1 MTLQEIIFYARLKF
15 NANSIT
21 YQSLRIYNV
30 VQGSGS
36 PMRTRTLS
44 KILNDPALNNDAHSY
59 AKSPAAHTDDKKLNV
74 PVRQLLNENVSSV
87 SVIGTNQYNFYRDSV
102 KETMFDDSQY
112 PFITREI
119 NPKEHANIF
128 SILTF
133 AFTWDTIKKGYRKD
147 INEDN
152 IYKTLKK
159 HDSNI
164 LADKLEEEWKKESKV
179 REPTIFKI
187 LLKVFGKQ
195 YFAFGLIQLLFKT
208 PTTILR
214 TIVLQKILVYYGKNV
229 ENITQQDALYY
240 GLGFILCT
248 IILTV
253 YTHTYLLCLQEMGLK
268 IRVALCSLI
277 YRKCL
282 QLRSAKISEISS
294 GKTVTL
300 VSKDVREFENF
311 LITLQDACVG
321 IVHIFV
327 FTYLMYTY
335 VGIAAL
341 ISVAV
346 MLLFIPFQ
354 LCLSRATTS
363 RRLKT
368 AAQSDKRLRMV
379 QEVLS
384 SIRMIKMYTWENYF
398 AKIMNKCRTK
408 ELKHLRFVFYLK
420 SLIQYLGAFGARV
433 ALFAC
438 GIYYVSTSDNVT
450 AANIYLIISCMNTI
464 RMVIA
469 IDIPKAMG
477 SVAEVRSSL
486 MRIQQMLSIKNT
498 KVESNGVN
506 DSTKNPYINMQ
517 NVLIRSKDNK
527 QVLTANLRLEKSL
540 VALTGPVGSGKTIF
554 LKTLLGDLEYEG
566 DLKVNGNISYA
577 AQEPWLFPG
586 TIKQNILFGKPFI
599 KDRYEKI
606 VKVCALEKD
615 IFSMPKGDETLVT
628 DEGICLSRGQQDR
641 INLARALYKEADIYL
656 IDNCFSSL
664 DANISKYVFENC
676 VRYFLSDKLCIF
688 VSTKNSY
695 LHEADLILS
704 INDGKI
710 ETTQTGFI
718 RNTKY
723 QDDLDVDIHGL
734 INQNKDSEAN
744 DPSKNDTTTLLRKK
758 SHMYYEDQRIGKVKF
773 GVYKEYFKNIGYF
786 YIVLLLIAFSVWQ
799 VGSSSFELFIKTW
812 ANVEEEFALQQNHSL
827 YTNNTTELH
836 KLMMKRSRI
845 HNRYYII
852 MAAVTTAYLVK
863 TTIFYALTART
874 SKKLHN
880 LTFLNVIKAKL
891 CFFDANLLGNI
902 LNRFSKDF
910 AATDEYLPEIF
921 DHLLQYTF
929 MCIGSLVLMSSQNIF
944 LGVVAVVFITFAYLI
959 RFYYMHSCRS
969 LKRLEAATRSP
980 VIGQLKTSLEGL
992 NTIRSSGLASV
1003 LRKQFLKTSLEGLNT
1018 IRSSGLASVLR
1029 KQFDT
1034 YQNLHTSADFMY
1046 MCTYRALAFWVELI
1060 CTLYQAIVILIC
1072 LFVLHSPSPGAV
1084 GMIIMQ
1090 ALGFVKGLQLIIR
1103 ELSDLENQMT
1113 SVERVLEYCDIE
1125 TETTEGK
1132 TIEHWPKI
1140 GTIEYQNVKLRYP
1153 QTNQVVLKDLTFKI
1167 EPNERVCIIGRTGA
1181 GKSSIL
1187 STLFR
1192 LYDNEFGQVLI
1203 DDIDTSMVSLKTLRS
1218 GLSIIPQ
1225 NPALFTGT
1233 FRSNLDPNGE
1243 HNDAE
1248 LWKALKEINF
1258 EEFCIKNNIDLY
1270 TPINEGGRG
1279 FSAGQKQLICL
1290 ARAMVLNNKILI
1302 LDEATSYLDSET
1314 NDLIEKLITT
1324 KFSECTVLAI
1334 LHRLTTV
1341 LNYDKVMILNDGAIV
1356 EYDNPN
1362 NLLNNKNSLFYK
1374 IMSEDK

>member
-1 MTLQEIIFYARLKF
+1 
-15 NANSIT
+15 
-21 YQSLRIYNV
+21 
-30 VQGSGS
+30 
-36 PMRTRTLS
+36 
-44 KILNDPALNNDAHSY
+44 
-59 AKSPAAHTDDKKLNV
+59 
-74 PVRQLLNENVSSV
+74 
-87 SVIGTNQYNFYRDSV
+87 
-102 KETMFDDSQY
+102 
-112 PFITREI
+112 
-119 NPKEHANIF
+119 
-128 SILTF
+128 
-133 AFTWDTIKKGYRKD
+133 
-147 INEDN
+147 
-152 IYKTLKK
+152 
-159 HDSNI
+159 
-164 LADKLEEEWKKESKV
+164 
-179 REPTIFKI
+179 
-187 LLKVFGKQ
+187 
-195 YFAFGLIQLLFKT
+195 
-208 PTTILR
+208 
-214 TIVLQKILVYYGKNV
+214 
-229 ENITQQDALYY
+229 
-240 GLGFILCT
+240 
-248 IILTV
+248 
-253 YTHTYLLCLQEMGLK
+253 
-268 IRVALCSLI
+268 
-277 YRKCL
+277 
-282 QLRSAKISEISS
+282 
-294 GKTVTL
+294 
-300 VSKDVREFENF
+300 
-311 LITLQDACVG
+311 
-321 IVHIFV
+321 
-327 FTYLMYTY
+327 MYIY
-335 VGIAAL
+335 VGVAAL

-354 LCLSRATTS
+354 LCLSRATTT
-363 RRLKT
+363 RRLRT
-368 AAQSDKRLRMV
+368 AAQTDKRLRMV

-420 SLIQYLGAFGARV
+420 SIIQYLGAFGARV

-438 GIYYVSTSDNVT
+438 GMYYVSTSENVT

-486 MRIQQMLSIKNT
+486 VRIQHMLSIKNT
-498 KVESNGVN
+498 KVESNGIN
-506 DSTKNPYINMQ
+506 DTTKNPYIHMQ

-527 QVLTANLRLEKSL
+527 QVLTANLQLEKSL
-540 VALTGPVGSGKTIF
+540 IALTGPVGSGKTIF

-599 KDRYEKI
+599 RDRYDKI

-664 DANISKYVFENC
+664 DANISKYIFENC
-676 VRYFLSDKLCIF
+676 VKYFLSDKLCIF

-718 RNTKY
+718 RSTKY
-723 QDDLDVDIHGL
+723 QDDLDVDIYGL
-734 INQNKDSEAN
+734 IYQNKDSEAN
-744 DPSKNDTTTLLRKK
+744 DPSKNEATTLLRKK
-758 SHMYYEDQRIGKVKF
+758 SHMYYEDQKLGKVR
-773 GVYKEYFKNIGYF
+773 
-786 YIVLLLIAFSVWQ
+786 
-799 VGSSSFELFIKTW
+799 
-812 ANVEEEFALQQNHSL
+812 ANVEEELAVKQNHSL
-827 YTNNTTELH
+827 YTNNTTDLQ
-836 KLMMKRSRI
+836 KLIMKRSKI

-852 MAAVTTAYLVK
+852 MAVVTAAYLVK
-863 TTIFYALTART
+863 TSIFYALTAKT
-874 SKKLHN
+874 SKKLHK
-880 LTFLNVIKAKL
+880 LTFFNVIKAPL
-891 CFFDANLLGNI
+891 SFFDANLLGNI

-929 MCIGSLVLMSSQNIF
+929 MCIGSLVIMSSQNIF
-944 LGVVAVVFITFAYLI
+944 LGVIAVVFITFTYLI
-959 RFYYMHSCRS
+959 RFYYMHACRS

-980 VIGQLKTSLEGL
+980 VIGQ
-992 NTIRSSGLASV
+992 
-1003 LRKQFLKTSLEGLNT
+1003 LKTSLEGLNT

-1072 LFVLHSPSPGAV
+1072 LFVLHSPTPGAV

-1113 SVERVLEYCDIE
+1113 SVERVLEYRNID
-1125 TETTEGK
+1125 TESAEGK
-1132 TIEHWPKI
+1132 TIEDWPKI

-1203 DDIDTSMVSLKTLRS
+1203 DDIDTAMVSLKTLRS

-1233 FRSNLDPNGE
+1233 FRSNLDPNEE
-1243 HNDAE
+1243 HNDAD
-1248 LWKALKEINF
+1248 LWKALKEIHF

-1290 ARAMVLNNKILI
+1290 ARAMVMNNKILI

-1356 EYDNPN
+1356 EFDNPN